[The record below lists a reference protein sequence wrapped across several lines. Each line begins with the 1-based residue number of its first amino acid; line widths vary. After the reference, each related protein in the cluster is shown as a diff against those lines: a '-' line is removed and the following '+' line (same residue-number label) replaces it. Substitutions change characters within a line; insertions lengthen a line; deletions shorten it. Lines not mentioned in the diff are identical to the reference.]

1 MPSFRGS
8 FQPRYQS
15 CVSCIADIFF
25 PIGPLRK
32 PMEPHRDGHKGHEWC
47 SRSLIIR
54 DMQIK
59 TIKKYH
65 LTLVRMSIKNSTNNK
80 CWRGC
85 GEKGPLLHVGGNVNW
100 YSHNGQQYGDLG
112 LSMAVRSSTEALH
125 QGKGGQGKSEGN
137 RTPVLSCLRDGARSV
152 RYKM

>member
-1 MPSFRGS
+1 
-8 FQPRYQS
+8 
-15 CVSCIADIFF
+15 
-25 PIGPLRK
+25 
-32 PMEPHRDGHKGHEWC
+32 
-47 SRSLIIR
+47 
-54 DMQIK
+54 MQIK

-100 YSHNGQQYGDLG
+100 YSHSGQQYGDLG
-112 LSMAVRSSTEALH
+112 LSMALRSSTQALN

-137 RTPVLSCLRDGARSV
+137 RTPL
-152 RYKM
+152 